1 MRKQKFTL
9 IELLVVIAIIAILAS
24 MLLPA
29 LNQARERAK
38 SANCLSNLKQIGTA
52 DAQYGQDYEGWLYG
66 PKLKV
71 APSVNVSGSLTT
83 DSWAVSIGNLGYL
96 PTCNTT
102 RKNVTWIGA
111 CPSVYPFGKFEHENR
126 CYAKRGIHTAD
137 KVNQNQ
143 DGYWKVSGNSF
154 KSVAPPG
161 SNYTDKNSDKLVH
174 CSPSKFVT
182 TYDNYVQI
190 NSTTNQWSQ
199 MNYGSFESYSLN
211 HSGKA
216 GVLLYDGHAEFSRSG
231 FNGTFLGCVDPYT
244 TTIRLWV
251 GP

>member
-1 MRKQKFTL
+1 MKKQRFTL

-29 LNQARERAK
+29 LNQARSRAR
-38 SANCLSNLKQIGTA
+38 SANCQSNLKQIGLG

-66 PKLKV
+66 PRLKAAPQV
-71 APSVNVSGSLTT
+71 AVSGTLTV
-83 DSWAVSIGNLGYL
+83 DYWAISMANLGYMQNY
-96 PTCNTT
+96 NTT
-102 RKNVTWIGA
+102 RKQVNWVGA
-111 CPSVYPFGKFEHENR
+111 CPSVYPFGKFEHELQS
-126 CYAKRGIHTAD
+126 YAKRGIHTAD

-154 KSVAPPG
+154 KSIAPPG
-161 SNYTDKNSDKLVH
+161 KDYTDKNSDKLAH

-182 TYDNYVQI
+182 TFDNYQNNGARMTQVA
-190 NSTTNQWSQ
+190 
-199 MNYGSFESYSLN
+199 YASFESLSLS

-216 GVLLYDGHAEFSRSG
+216 NVLLYDGHVEATRSG
-231 FNGTFLGCVDPYT
+231 FDGTFLACVDPST
-244 TTIRLWV
+244 EAIRLWV